1 MSDPSIVDPSTGAGA
16 TTTVRSGAKYR
27 HARGHA
33 AIKDGIKRSS
43 KLLPIVDVT
52 RDRKPAWIRVRLPA
66 GRRFKQVQEI
76 VRANRLATV
85 CEESHCPNIG
95 ECWSHGTATLMLM
108 GDVCTRACRFCAVDT
123 GNPHGWLDDD
133 EPIAAANAV
142 RLMNLQYVVLT
153 SVDRDDLP
161 LGGAPHY
168 ADCVRAIRQMNETTM
183 VEALTPDF
191 QGDDKAVSVVVES
204 NLDVFAHNIET
215 VRRLSPTVRDPRA
228 SYEQSLH
235 VLATAK
241 QAGADL
247 TKSGLML
254 GLGETE
260 YELRQT
266 MTDLRERDVD
276 LLTLGQYLR
285 PTKNHL
291 PVERWVTPDEFDTY
305 RDWGMQYGFREVSSG
320 PLVRSSYRADQ
331 LVKQAKSTELGVSNA
346 EF

>member
-1 MSDPSIVDPSTGAGA
+1 MSKPSVVDSTTDAA
-16 TTTVRSGAKYR
+16 ESTIVRSGTKYR
-27 HARGHA
+27 HRQGHA

-43 KLLPIVDVT
+43 KLLPVVDMT
-52 RDRKPAWIRVRLPA
+52 RDRKPEWIRVRLPA
-66 GRRFKQVQEI
+66 GERFKQVQRI
-76 VRANRLATV
+76 VRTNSLATV

-95 ECWSHGTATLMLM
+95 ECWIHGTATLMLM

-123 GNPHGWLDDD
+123 GNPQGWLDAD
-133 EPIAAANAV
+133 EPLAAANAV
-142 RLMNLQYVVLT
+142 RLMNLSYVVLT

-161 LGGAPHY
+161 LGGASHY
-168 ADCVRAIRQMNETTM
+168 ADCVRTIRELNKTTM

-191 QGDDKAVSVVVES
+191 QGDEKAIAVVVES
-204 NLDVFAHNIET
+204 ELDVFAHNIET
-215 VRRLSPTVRDPRA
+215 VRRLSPSVRDPRA
-228 SYEQSLH
+228 NYQQSLH

-241 QAGADL
+241 HLGAEL

-254 GLGETE
+254 GLGETAN
-260 YELRQT
+260 ELRRT
-266 MTDLRERDVD
+266 MIELREKDVD

-291 PVERWVTPDEFDTY
+291 PVERWVTPEEFDTY
-305 RDWGMQYGFREVSSG
+305 REWGLQYGFQEVSSG

-331 LVKQAKSTELGVSNA
+331 LVKQAQKAKTGALNA